1 MLALGRPLLA
11 GPTRRAYPDCCGT
24 RSGRLLAAAA
34 DRLLFLLTDRKG
46 EHPQCCSVD
55 IYPLR
60 QKSMRN
66 PFGLRWLATL
76 GLALVP
82 GTALST
88 GPFDGSWSVVVACAQ
103 APDGAKAYR
112 WNFTAQVRDGSFLG
126 QYNQPGSIPSGTLS
140 GQIQPT
146 GNAHLT
152 MDGLTGDP
160 DYNLRRVHAGT
171 PIHYTATAQFTARSG
186 TGTRDQARH
195 RDLAFSKI

>member
-1 MLALGRPLLA
+1 
-11 GPTRRAYPDCCGT
+11 
-24 RSGRLLAAAA
+24 
-34 DRLLFLLTDRKG
+34 
-46 EHPQCCSVD
+46 
-55 IYPLR
+55 
-60 QKSMRN
+60 MRN
-66 PFGLRWLATL
+66 SFGLRWLATL

-82 GTALST
+82 ATAMSS

-126 QYNQPGSIPSGTLS
+126 QYNQPGKIPSGTLS

-160 DYNLRRVHAGT
+160 DYSLSRVHAGT

-195 RDLAFSKI
+195 CDLTFSKI

>member
-1 MLALGRPLLA
+1 M
-11 GPTRRAYPDCCGT
+11 
-24 RSGRLLAAAA
+24 
-34 DRLLFLLTDRKG
+34 RK
-46 EHPQCCSVD
+46 S
-55 IYPLR
+55 
-60 QKSMRN
+60 
-66 PFGLRWLATL
+66 FGLRWLAPL

-82 GTALST
+82 ATAMSS

-126 QYNQPGSIPSGTLS
+126 QYNQPGNIPSGTLS

-160 DYNLRRVHAGT
+160 DYSLSRVHAGT

-195 RDLAFSKI
+195 CDLAFSKSEPRK

>member
-1 MLALGRPLLA
+1 MA
-11 GPTRRAYPDCCGT
+11 TRRKTVEVAESHSATLPDRR
-24 RSGRLLAAAA
+24 RSLIPPR
-34 DRLLFLLTDRKG
+34 
-46 EHPQCCSVD
+46 E
-55 IYPLR
+55 
-60 QKSMRN
+60 KSMRN
-66 PFGLRWLATL
+66 SFGLRWLATL

-82 GTALST
+82 ATAMSS

-126 QYNQPGSIPSGTLS
+126 QYNQPGNIPSGTLS

-160 DYNLRRVHAGT
+160 DYSLSRVHAGT

-195 RDLAFSKI
+195 CDLAFSKI

>member
-1 MLALGRPLLA
+1 MVGGLKFLRRLFAVPSLAKIHCRRESPGAAGFLSRLPRYAAGRVRLGRNFRLRCRCA
-11 GPTRRAYPDCCGT
+11 HTRY
-24 RSGRLLAAAA
+24 AAAVA
-34 DRLLFLLTDRKG
+34 K
-46 EHPQCCSVD
+46 H
-55 IYPLR
+55 
-60 QKSMRN
+60 
-66 PFGLRWLATL
+66 WLATL

-82 GTALST
+82 ATAMSS

-160 DYNLRRVHAGT
+160 DYSLSRVHAGT

-195 RDLAFSKI
+195 CDLAFSKI

>member
-1 MLALGRPLLA
+1 MKLALLKPFARWGYAVKRPSMGTGDGRHNDDAFVLRNHLMMIK
-11 GPTRRAYPDCCGT
+11 PDV
-24 RSGRLLAAAA
+24 
-34 DRLLFLLTDRKG
+34 RKTPG
-46 EHPQCCSVD
+46 QP
-55 IYPLR
+55 
-60 QKSMRN
+60 
-66 PFGLRWLATL
+66 AT
-76 GLALVP
+76 GGDQAS
-82 GTALST
+82 TAMSS

-112 WNFTAQVRDGSFLG
+112 WNFTARVRDGSFMG
-126 QYNQPGSIPSGTLS
+126 QYNQPGNIPSGTLS

-160 DYNLRRVHAGT
+160 DYSLSRVHAGT

-195 RDLAFSKI
+195 CDLAFSKI